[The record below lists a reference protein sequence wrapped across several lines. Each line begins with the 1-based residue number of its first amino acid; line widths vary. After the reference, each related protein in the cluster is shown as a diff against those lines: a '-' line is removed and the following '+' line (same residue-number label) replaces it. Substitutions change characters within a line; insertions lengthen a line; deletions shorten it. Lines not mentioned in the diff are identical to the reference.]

1 MTRPLLGVTLFTA
14 GKEFKHFRSV
24 ERYNNASHLWD
35 PERRKRR
42 AVAVPSPGTSA
53 VASAPSP
60 PVSGR
65 RFLRGGGRGRRRRLL
80 PRCRR
85 FRCFGSGVVGFRRS
99 VGRSVVGSMT
109 TARVSFSFGLEK
121 RRYTNYYTSLQ
132 GFFFFS
138 TSGY

>member
-24 ERYNNASHLWD
+24 ERYYNASHLWD

-42 AVAVPSPGTSA
+42 AVAVPPPVTAA

-65 RFLRGGGRGRRRRLL
+65 HRRRFLRCGVRGRRRRLF
-80 PRCRR
+80 PRR
-85 FRCFGSGVVGFRRS
+85 RRS
-99 VGRSVVGSMT
+99 R
-109 TARVSFSFGLEK
+109 
-121 RRYTNYYTSLQ
+121 
-132 GFFFFS
+132 
-138 TSGY
+138 